1 MNKLKESV
9 PFYYCASSDIVLNTT
24 KNGNITDKAPDQ
36 NYSSNDYAP
45 PQKLQHKLILKPLLA
60 SLVFQII
67 DHKNFLTV

>member
-9 PFYYCASSDIVLNTT
+9 PFYYCVSADIVV
-24 KNGNITDKAPDQ
+24 NITKMETLLSKHQTKTIHPI
-36 NYSSNDYAP
+36 DYAS

-67 DHKNFLTV
+67 EHKNFLTV